1 MKSNSIKISAEGI
14 STGVGYCFLSATK
27 TSVIM
32 SLLFSLTTIPEATI
46 FEMIQGFAGMLFF
59 LFFLGGIITFVVS
72 LIIGVPVTIILVKT
86 GLDDELISAFLGAL
100 IVAFYFLLRG
110 EMHMYVAF
118 LAIYAF
124 FCGGAFM
131 KGYKKV

>member
-1 MKSNSIKISAEGI
+1 MKSTPIKINVEGI

-27 TSVIM
+27 TSVVM
-32 SLLFSLTTIPEATI
+32 SLLFVLTSFPEATL
-46 FEMIQGFAGMLFF
+46 FKLIQGFAGMLFF
-59 LFFLGGIITFVVS
+59 LVFLGGIITFVVS
-72 LIIGVPVTIILVKT
+72 LIIGVPVTILLVKT
-86 GLDDELISAFLGAL
+86 GLDDELISSVIGAL

-110 EMHMYVAF
+110 DMHMYVAF
-118 LAIYAF
+118 LAVYAF